1 MKKIVLASGNRHKLE
16 EIQTMLKDFGF
27 ELVTMKDA
35 GYGDEDIIED
45 GDTFEAN
52 SMIKALAVH
61 KKLGFASL
69 ADDSGLMVD
78 VLGGAPGVYSA
89 RFAGEPKSDENNNHL
104 LLEKLAEIP
113 DERRTAR
120 FVTVLTLIMENGDVL
135 TARGEV
141 EGIIGHAPKG
151 VNGFGYDPL
160 FFVPHLNKTFAELT
174 SDEKNAL
181 SHRGN
186 ALVALKEKIGKY
198 YEALSRQ

>member
-52 SMIKALAVH
+52 SLIKALAVH

-89 RFAGEPKSDENNNHL
+89 RFAGEPKSDENNNRL

-186 ALVALKEKIGKY
+186 ALVALKEKIGQY